1 MSSWDDVEV
10 DSDGDELLDW
20 LWDIPDRYD
29 VGIEDAEGDEPNTRR
44 FRARPAAAGD
54 TPTEIVDPFN
64 AFSRDQD
71 ERYGTGPVAFVA
83 ERGGAWSRITVRDI
97 VAVAG
102 VVLVIAGGLGLGYR
116 VFSHKGSSAAKPSN
130 LTVGTPTTAPV
141 TTFDQTFGV
150 VPGGTTTS
158 VPPTTE
164 PVTTSSVPG
173 VILGT
178 TSTTARH
185 TTTTRATVPP
195 TTTTTTTVPPTT
207 TTTESTTTTVATTTS
222 TVPTTSSSIP
232 GSTTSSTTH

>member
-1 MSSWDDVEV
+1 MLGAMSSWDDVEV

-29 VGIEDAEGDEPNTRR
+29 VGIEDAEGDVPNARR
-44 FRARPAAAGD
+44 FRARPAVPGD
-54 TPTEIVDPFN
+54 NPTEIVDPFN

-71 ERYGTGPVAFVA
+71 VGYGTGPVPFVA

-97 VAVAG
+97 VVVAG
-102 VVLVIAGGLGLGYR
+102 VVLVIAAGLGLGYK
-116 VFSHKGSSAAKPSN
+116 VFSHQGSNAAKPSK
-130 LTVGTPTTAPV
+130 LAVGSPTTGPV

-150 VPGGTTTS
+150 VPADTTTS

-164 PVTTSSVPG
+164 PVTTSSVPA
-173 VILGT
+173 VIAAT

-195 TTTTTTTVPPTT
+195 TTTTTTTVPAT
-207 TTTESTTTTVATTTS
+207 TTTEPSTTTTSTSSSTTS
-222 TVPTTSSSIP
+222 T
-232 GSTTSSTTH
+232 STTSTTLRS